1 MIAALVAATAVAA
14 PSREALVERWLHAN
28 PAHRAERLAGPPSR
42 VRPRTPDLGALARRE
57 LSIPGRYRLTLAP
70 AHVPPVPWWQR
81 AWNWIAGRWDDLW
94 RSIASRAHV
103 GERAANAIGY
113 ALLAL
118 VGLTLLAVGVRLTRN
133 VQRSRRAR
141 RAIAEPLEAGADPDA
156 LYREACYFAN
166 RGEFGNAALRLF
178 AAAVAALSRCGLI
191 AGAPS
196 ATVGDLRAAL
206 RARGAPLVP
215 AFDAVAAPF
224 VQTAYAERPIDA
236 PQWQT
241 AATAF
246 DFLSSRAESRDKA

>member
-1 MIAALVAATAVAA
+1 MIAALVAASALAA
-14 PSREALVERWLHAN
+14 PSREALIERWLHAN
-28 PAHRAERLAGPPSR
+28 PAHRVERLAAPPSR
-42 VRPRTPDLGALARRE
+42 VLSRTPNLDALAQRE
-57 LSIPGRYRLTLAP
+57 LSTPGRYRLKLAP
-70 AHVPPVPWWQR
+70 AHVLPAPWWQR
-81 AWNWIAGRWDDLW
+81 AWDWIAGRWDDLW

-118 VGLTLLAVGVRLTRN
+118 VGLLLLAVGVRLMRN

-141 RAIAEPLEAGADPDA
+141 RATVEPLEAAADPDA
-156 LYREACYFAN
+156 LYREASDFAN

-178 AAAVAALSRCGLI
+178 AAAVAALSRRGVI
-191 AGAPS
+191 AATPS

-206 RARGAPLVP
+206 RQTRAPLVP

-241 AATAF
+241 AAAAF
-246 DFLSSRAESRDKA
+246 GAFLS